1 MRKIALTAFMATLTT
16 AITLTNAS
24 PSLADNVNNADN
36 QGDNTLH
43 IYSSRHYN
51 TDEKLYTDFTKQTGI
66 EVKRVDGKGD
76 ALIARLEQEGELS
89 PADLFITVDSGR
101 LWRAEQAGL
110 FAPTQSETLEQ
121 KIPANLRHPKGQW
134 FGFSSRAR
142 VLVYNTDKIKSGELT
157 SYQDLT
163 DPKWKDRIC
172 VRSSGNIY
180 NQSLL
185 ASMISQNGIEAAKSW
200 AKGLLA
206 NLARKPQGGDTDQIK
221 AVAAGI
227 CDIALANSYYFFRL
241 QRSEKAEDRA
251 VVENLA
257 ISFPDQNAKGA
268 HINISGAGILKNAKN
283 KDAAVKF
290 LEYLTSQSAQ
300 RYFADGN
307 NEYPVVKEVKVNET
321 VEANKSFKIQDI
333 NVSEFGKHQKQA
345 KMIFDE
351 IEFP

>member
-1 MRKIALTAFMATLTT
+1 MIKKSLLTLAVIATATTSAFKPAT
-16 AITLTNAS
+16 
-24 PSLADNVNNADN
+24 ADDSA
-36 QGDNTLH
+36 LR

-51 TDEKLYTDFTKQTGI
+51 TDEKLYTDFTKETGI
-66 EVKRVDGKGD
+66 EIKRVDGKGD
-76 ALIARLEQEGELS
+76 ALIARLEQEGELA
-89 PADLFITVDSGR
+89 PADLFITVDAGR

-110 FAPTQSETLEQ
+110 FQPIQSEALNE
-121 KIPANLRHPKGQW
+121 KIPANLKHPEGQW

-142 VLVYNTDKIKSGELT
+142 VLIYNTDKIEKGALT
-157 SYQDLT
+157 SYKDLA
-163 DPKWKDRIC
+163 DPKWKGRVC

-185 ASMISQNGIEAAKSW
+185 ASMIAQDGEESAKTW
-200 AKGLLA
+200 AKGLLD

-221 AVAAGI
+221 AVAAGV

-241 QRSEKAEDRA
+241 QRSEKAEDNA
-251 VVENLA
+251 IVENLA
-257 ISFPDQNAKGA
+257 IVSPDQDSKGT

-283 KDAAVKF
+283 KEAAVKF
-290 LEYLTSQSAQ
+290 LEYLTSTNAQ
-300 RYFADGN
+300 AYFANGN
-307 NEYPVVKEVKVNET
+307 NEFPIVEGVEVNET
-321 VEANKSFKIQDI
+321 VETNKDFKIQDI